1 MSFNASTYAYAFTNV
16 DAPAYARE
24 WLTANPE
31 AGDGDVLEW
40 AHETAD
46 GMGAVIYTGQ
56 ALALYAIGL
65 LDDEDEDLADMALDA
80 NDAHLSP
87 SAGERI
93 DHAIVAL
100 SFVWHR
106 RVLEDAA
113 RVVLAE
119 CELTV

>member
-31 AGDGDVLEW
+31 AGDADVLEW

-46 GMGAVIYTGQ
+46 GMGAVIYTGK
-56 ALALYAIGL
+56 AIVLYAIGL
-65 LDDEDEDLADMALDA
+65 LDDEDEDLADMVLDGVGRG
-80 NDAHLSP
+80 
-87 SAGERI
+87 AGERI
-93 DHAIVAL
+93 ADAVVAL
-100 SFVWHR
+100 SYTWHR

-113 RVVLAE
+113 CVVLAS